1 MATRK
6 NNWLN
11 AKPVTKAG
19 GSSGGTRNPAKP
31 YNKPASTSGTP
42 KVKTKIQKL
51 QQAAKTKPS
60 SPAPRQVVKK
70 PVTRTGPVKGPVPPK
85 GSAPVKLPNSSRA
98 GTNLP
103 KVGARA
109 ERTAT
114 AATQPRNSVKPQTT
128 SSRPLTAADGRPVKM
143 DAKGWPKGTE
153 SWADNSTKPSAST
166 PKPAA
171 KPSAAK
177 SPLSRVGKAGVIT
190 MALGAANA
198 ADDARLTPAQLK
210 KKYEVVDP
218 NRGQRVADNLL
229 GRNQTPKPK
238 QGNAQSRFA
247 GSRDA
252 NLNRI
257 NNDPRFAAP
266 KPAAKP
272 KPPTPTQSGGGST
285 QSRSG
290 GGGSSRPAAPAP
302 RRQPGPAADA
312 GMKNQDKNYKGSY
325 LQKFKEES
333 GRMSAASMSRQ
344 QGRSNLTASDLKP
357 KSEKTLREKMD
368 ELKKRRSGNSF
379 GGL

>member
-1 MATRK
+1 MATPTSSSNRSKRK
-6 NNWLN
+6 SN
-11 AKPVTKAG
+11 KPVTQGQNPQRSNRQKVSNAKVSNADQRTNT
-19 GSSGGTRNPAKP
+19 GSAKVTKGATPKPADPWNKPAPKNSRTNANTNANTRGRAVTNANVDPKNYMPNSQRRGINLPQAANNAMPPKSGPSLRGTTPGSRTTTPAKP
-31 YNKPASTSGTP
+31 SGSFKAPSIP
-42 KVKTKIQKL
+42 K
-51 QQAAKTKPS
+51 S
-60 SPAPRQVVKK
+60 SP
-70 PVTRTGPVKGPVPPK
+70 
-85 GSAPVKLPNSSRA
+85 
-98 GTNLP
+98 
-103 KVGARA
+103 
-109 ERTAT
+109 
-114 AATQPRNSVKPQTT
+114 
-128 SSRPLTAADGRPVKM
+128 
-143 DAKGWPKGTE
+143 
-153 SWADNSTKPSAST
+153 AST